1 MLKMLDLF
9 AGIGGIRIAFENNG
23 VKCVGSSEIDKNAC
37 ETYELNF
44 KEKPLGD
51 ITKIAGQDLPHFDI
65 IAGGFPC
72 QPFSLGGLRKGFQD
86 TRGTLFFEIARLIEE
101 RKPKA
106 FFLEN
111 VSGIVSHDKGKTL
124 ETIEESLR
132 NLGYVFQWRVMNACH
147 YGIPQNRS
155 RWYCIGFKKEL
166 GIIFEQED
174 TSHKEKNGV
183 EGEETCSGSKNT
195 LAEESGLIYHFPK
208 KRSLSFTVNDV
219 IGKRAGREYAIT
231 ETARKNIDTYLPA
244 FQKTD
249 RFQKE
254 NVLLANEIR
263 ASRCNFRCDG
273 IAPCLTA
280 KMGTGG
286 NNVPVYVKGHR
297 KLTEKECLK
306 LMGFPDWYQ
315 MKPNSMHSYKQIGNS
330 VVVEVVDMLARE
342 MVRVLEAVP
351 NTESKDE

>member
-1 MLKMLDLF
+1 MLKMIDLF

-23 VKCVGSSEIDKNAC
+23 VACVGSSEIDKNAC

-51 ITKIAGQDLPHFDI
+51 ISKIAGQDLPYFDI

-132 NLGYVFQWRVMNACH
+132 DLGYIFQWRVMNACH

-155 RWYCIGFKKEL
+155 RWYCIGFKKGL
-166 GIIFEQED
+166 GITFEAE
-174 TSHKEKNGV
+174 GV
-183 EGEETCSGSKNT
+183 ERKEADSSRKNA
-195 LAEESGLIYHFPK
+195 LAEEDDIIYHFPK
-208 KRSLSFTVNDV
+208 KRPLSFTVKDV
-219 IGKRAGREYAIT
+219 IGKGAGREYAIT

-244 FQKTD
+244 FQKTK

-297 KLTEKECLK
+297 KLTERECLK

-342 MVRVLEAVP
+342 MVRVLEAAQH
-351 NTESKDE
+351 TEPKV